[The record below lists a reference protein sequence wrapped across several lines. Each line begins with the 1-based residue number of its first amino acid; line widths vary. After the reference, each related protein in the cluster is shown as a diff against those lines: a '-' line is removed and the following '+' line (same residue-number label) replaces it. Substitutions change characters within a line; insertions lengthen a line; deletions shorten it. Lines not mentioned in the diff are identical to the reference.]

1 MHPVVYKVLP
11 ASDWALACEHGA
23 FAGSRDDLRDGFVH
37 LSAAH
42 QLAGTLAKYFR
53 DQGDLLL
60 VAFRSGDLGPSLKF
74 EPSRGGELFPH
85 LYGPLPTALALWQ
98 RALELGPDG
107 VPVVKMEWL
116 EC

>member
-1 MHPVVYKVLP
+1 M
-11 ASDWALACEHGA
+11 ACQHGA

-37 LSAAH
+37 LSAGH

-53 DQGDLLL
+53 NQDDLLL
-60 VAFRSGDLGPSLKF
+60 IAFRSSDLGPGLKF

-85 LYGPLPTALALWQ
+85 LYGPLPTALAVWQ
-98 RALELGPDG
+98 RPLKLGPDG
-107 VPVVKMEWL
+107 VPVVQMEWL

>member
-11 ASDWALACEHGA
+11 ASDWAVACQHGA
-23 FAGSRDDLRDGFVH
+23 FTGSRDDLRDGFVH
-37 LSAAH
+37 LSAAQ
-42 QLAGTLAKYFR
+42 QLADTLAKYFR
-53 DQGDLLL
+53 DKDDLLL
-60 VAFRSGDLGPSLKF
+60 VAFRSGDLGPGLKF

>member
-1 MHPVVYKVLP
+1 MAVDVVEG
-11 ASDWALACEHGA
+11 AEHAAGA
-23 FAGSRDDLRDGFVH
+23 AFDAVFKGDD
-37 LSAAH
+37 
-42 QLAGTLAKYFR
+42 
-53 DQGDLLL
+53 DLLL
-60 VAFRSGDLGPSLKF
+60 VAFRSGDLGPGLKF
-74 EPSRGGELFPH
+74 ESSRGGELFPH

>member
-60 VAFRSGDLGPSLKF
+60 VAFRSGDLGSGLKF
-74 EPSRGGELFPH
+74 EPSRGAELFPH